1 MILTRLRQ
9 QNFRNLVSLELALPS
24 GPLALVGP
32 NASGKTNLLE
42 AVFLALGGE
51 VRGALAERVRFGEAE
66 ARLFA
71 EVETQLGAVR
81 FEQRFSRA
89 GREVRLNEAP
99 ASLRELSEYAGAVW
113 IRPEDIALVRGGP
126 EERRRWLDQ
135 ALMRFSPRYRA
146 LLAAYEKTL
155 RQRNAALKTRPRGLG
170 VWNER
175 LAGYGVQVLHWRRR
189 ILERLAP
196 LATAAYRELDTAPLE
211 LKLRETAPPERFA
224 ELLAAN
230 LQEELE
236 RGVTLVGPH
245 RDDVRLHLGGR
256 DAVRFAS
263 RGEARSVALA
273 MRLAE
278 HRLLAEHHGE
288 PPLLLVDDFSAEL
301 DARRQA
307 ALLGYASE
315 LPQAVLSGTHAP
327 EGWTR
332 ILRIE
337 AGVWSLEG

>member
-1 MILTRLRQ
+1 MILVRLRQ
-9 QNFRNLVSLELALPS
+9 QNFRNLKSLELVLPP

-51 VRGALAERVRFGEAE
+51 VRGALADRVRFGAAE

-81 FEQRFSRA
+81 FEQRFGRG

-99 ASLRELSEYAGAVW
+99 ASLRELAEYAGAVW

-126 EERRRWLDQ
+126 EERRRWLDG

-146 LLAAYEKTL
+146 LLSAYDKAL
-155 RQRNAALKTRPRGLG
+155 RQRNAALKTSPRGIG

-175 LAGYGVQVLHWRRR
+175 LAGYGEQILVWRRR

-196 LATAAYRELDTAPLE
+196 LTAAAYHELDAAPLE
-211 LKLRETAPPERFA
+211 LELRETAPPEGLR
-224 ELLAAN
+224 AALEDR

-236 RGVTLVGPH
+236 RGVTLSGPH
-245 RDDVRLHLGGR
+245 RDDVRLVLGGR
-256 DAVRFAS
+256 DAVKFAS

-301 DARRQA
+301 DERRQA
-307 ALLGYASE
+307 ALLAYASG

-327 EGWTR
+327 AGWSR
-332 ILRIE
+332 LLRIE
-337 AGVWSLEG
+337 NGVWNLAG

>member
-1 MILTRLRQ
+1 MILVRLRQ
-9 QNFRNLVSLELALPS
+9 QNFRNLKSLELVLPP

-42 AVFLALGGE
+42 AIFLALGGE
-51 VRGALAERVRFGEAE
+51 VRGALADRVRFGAAE

-81 FEQRFSRA
+81 FEQRFGRG

-99 ASLRELSEYAGAVW
+99 ASLRELAEYAGAVW
-113 IRPEDIALVRGGP
+113 IRPEDISLVRGSP
-126 EERRRWLDQ
+126 EERRRWLDG
-135 ALMRFSPRYRA
+135 ALVRFSPRYRA
-146 LLAAYEKTL
+146 LLSAYDKAL
-155 RQRNAALKTRPRGLG
+155 RQRNAALKTSPRGIG

-175 LAGYGVQVLHWRRR
+175 LAGYGEQILVWRRR

-196 LATAAYRELDTAPLE
+196 LTAAAYHELDAAPLE
-211 LKLRETAPPERFA
+211 LELRETAPPEGLR
-224 ELLAAN
+224 AALEDR

-236 RGVTLVGPH
+236 RGVTLSGPH
-245 RDDVRLHLGGR
+245 RDDVRLVLGGR
-256 DAVRFAS
+256 DAVKFAS

-301 DARRQA
+301 DERRQA
-307 ALLGYASE
+307 ALLAYASG

-327 EGWTR
+327 AGWSR
-332 ILRIE
+332 LLRIE
-337 AGVWSLEG
+337 NGVWSLAG

>member
-1 MILTRLRQ
+1 MILIRLRQ
-9 QNFRNLVSLELALPS
+9 QNFRNLASLELVLPP

-42 AVFLALGGE
+42 AIFLALGGE
-51 VRGALAERVRFGEAE
+51 VRGALADRVRFGAAE

-81 FEQRFSRA
+81 FEQRFGRG
-89 GREVRLNEAP
+89 GREIRLNEAP
-99 ASLRELSEYAGAVW
+99 ASLRELAEYAGAVW

-146 LLAAYEKTL
+146 LLSAYEKTL
-155 RQRNAALKTRPRGLG
+155 RQRNAALKTRPHGLG

-175 LAGYGVQVLHWRRR
+175 LAGYGEQVLHWRRR

-196 LATAAYRELDTAPLE
+196 LAAAAYRELDAAPLVLE
-211 LKLRETAPPERFA
+211 LRETAPPERLA
-224 ELLAAN
+224 ELLEAN

-236 RGVTLVGPH
+236 RGVTLAGPH
-245 RDDVRLHLGGR
+245 RDDVRLLLDGR
-256 DAVRFAS
+256 DAVKFAS

-307 ALLGYASE
+307 ALLAYATG

-327 EGWTR
+327 EGWSRT
-332 ILRIE
+332 LRIE
-337 AGVWSLEG
+337 AGVWNLEG

>member
-1 MILTRLRQ
+1 MILVRLRQ
-9 QNFRNLVSLELALPS
+9 QNFRNLKSLELVLPP

-51 VRGALAERVRFGEAE
+51 VRGALADRVRFGAAE

-71 EVETQLGAVR
+71 EVETQLGTVR
-81 FEQRFSRA
+81 FEQRFGRG

-99 ASLRELSEYAGAVW
+99 ASLRELAEYAGAVW
-113 IRPEDIALVRGGP
+113 IRPEDISLVRGSP
-126 EERRRWLDQ
+126 EERRRWLDG
-135 ALMRFSPRYRA
+135 ALVRFSPRYRA
-146 LLAAYEKTL
+146 LLSAYDKAL
-155 RQRNAALKTRPRGLG
+155 RQRNAALKTSPRGIG

-175 LAGYGVQVLHWRRR
+175 LAGYGEQILVWRRR

-196 LATAAYRELDTAPLE
+196 LTAAAYHELDAAPLE
-211 LKLRETAPPERFA
+211 LELRETAPPEGLR
-224 ELLAAN
+224 AALEDR

-236 RGVTLVGPH
+236 RGVTLSGPH
-245 RDDVRLHLGGR
+245 RDDVRLVLGGR
-256 DAVRFAS
+256 DAVKFAS

-301 DARRQA
+301 DERRQA
-307 ALLGYASE
+307 ALLAYASG

-327 EGWTR
+327 AGWSR
-332 ILRIE
+332 LLRIE
-337 AGVWSLEG
+337 NGVWSLDS